1 MIKLENILEKL
12 VSNSQKAIDDGIY
25 EINEK
30 ISKSEID
37 LKKAISQSQH
47 ASLITEVKFSSPAL
61 GNIRKISDP
70 VDIAIKMINGGATA
84 LSVLTQPYLFHGS
97 PEFFMKVRNAV
108 KIPMLMKDIT
118 IDEIQID
125 AAKKIGADYFLLIQ
139 SLFDKKMVPNMEE
152 LIDYGH
158 KNGVKVVVEAHTMK
172 EFENACNTNA
182 DIIGINNRNLETLKI
197 DLNTT
202 KDILDKSNYSKI
214 IISESGIKSQEDI
227 RFLHKCGADGYLVG
241 SSIMKTDDIQQT
253 VQNLVNAI

>member
-1 MIKLENILEKL
+1 MENILEKL

-25 EINEK
+25 DINETL
-30 ISKSEID
+30 SKSEID
-37 LKKAISQSQH
+37 LKKVISQSQH

-70 VDIAIKMINGGATA
+70 VEIAIKMVDGGATA

-97 PEFFMKVRNAV
+97 PEFFMKIRNKV

-118 IDEIQID
+118 INKIQID
-125 AAKKIGADYFLLIQ
+125 AAKNMGADYFLLIQ
-139 SLFDKKMVPNMEE
+139 SLFDKKLIPDMDE

-158 KNGVKVVVEAHTMK
+158 KNGLKVLVEAHTLE
-172 EFENACNTNA
+172 EFDNASNTNA
-182 DIIGINNRNLETLKI
+182 DIIGINNRNLDTLKI

-202 KDILDKSNYSKI
+202 KHILEKSDYSKI
-214 IISESGIKSQEDI
+214 VISESGIRTQEDI
-227 RFLHKCGADGYLVG
+227 RFLHKCGADAYLVG
-241 SSIMKTDDIQQT
+241 TSIMKANDIQQT